1 MLVESIVLGR
11 EVVWIN
17 VACDELEELER
28 VVRLAAGRF
37 ENALALAAVVG
48 LESLP
53 RAAFDHV
60 WLVNVLTDPD
70 HSPALHDEL
79 YERRG
84 TELATAR
91 GTLTADRERVEEL
104 ASSALALAAD
114 GALLSTTV
122 EELAVLGPLCRSR
135 GRRMRPLV
143 DEVETAIVGDALTL
157 YRYASADDPAEPDQD
172 PLRRS
177 EAS

>member
-1 MLVESIVLGR
+1 
-11 EVVWIN
+11 
-17 VACDELEELER
+17 
-28 VVRLAAGRF
+28 
-37 ENALALAAVVG
+37 
-48 LESLP
+48 
-53 RAAFDHV
+53 
-60 WLVNVLTDPD
+60 
-70 HSPALHDEL
+70 LHDEL

-91 GTLTADRERVEEL
+91 GTLTADRESAEQL

-135 GRRMRPLV
+135 SRRMRPLV
-143 DEVETAIVGDALTL
+143 DDVETAIVGDALTL
-157 YRYASADDPAEPDQD
+157 YRYASADDPAEPDHD